1 MAAPTVQDVR
11 NLLDQLAAKQVTS
24 NTIQANIDDALVY
37 IDRYASATADQDEK
51 DYAQKRLAVWL
62 SYISYSEGQSFAQGA
77 TPLFSLDKANSYRDI
92 AELALNFISEE
103 PVDLEDIRRTN
114 SEDSKAGLPTIA
126 FTGSTAFEA

>member
-1 MAAPTVQDVR
+1 MAAPTVTDIR

-24 NTIQANIDDALVY
+24 NTITANIADALIY
-37 IDRYASATADQDEK
+37 ITRFASATANADEK

-62 SYISYSEGQSFAQGA
+62 SYISYAEGQSFQQGA
-77 TPLFSLDKANSYRDI
+77 TPLFSQDKANSYRDI

-114 SEDSKAGLPTIA
+114 STDNKAGLPNIS
-126 FTGSTAFEA
+126 FTGTSAF